1 MKNNQEN
8 QKYLSESQF
17 REFKKLASG
26 LTNKLE
32 DSVNTMKDFMELRE
46 SFYKE
51 GLELSKQQADEMN
64 ELQER
69 LSKCLDYFDF

>member
-1 MKNNQEN
+1 
-8 QKYLSESQF
+8 
-17 REFKKLASG
+17 
-26 LTNKLE
+26 
-32 DSVNTMKDFMELRE
+32 MKDFLVLRE